1 MTKASN
7 KSKSKEST
15 KERTLVEEDLSLESE
30 VEEEVDTH
38 EVGSDDR
45 EVDEESQKSN
55 GSTVG
60 PNMAGDTVPG
70 TDYVYVSDKCCR
82 AVYHGVGAKYT
93 RNPYVCMGTIPCG
106 GRAGGPGHKNVI
118 LKAGGQ
124 AEVGYYKGAFTHG
137 NLFAARK
144 DTKLNEDEVKE
155 LLDNAKDADRA
166 YLRARNALSG
176 NPIIEPSS
184 LGVPDSVLGGS
195 GIQEPSSPFKL
206 AMANG
211 GSAGQADL
219 LETMIKLCTK
229 IDDLG
234 KTQEATN
241 VAMETMG
248 KTQKATN
255 ATLFASINHVGQSTS
270 TDNLRSILKNST
282 RSEKATSKEMD
293 HQSAITVGETPDPD
307 EVSLNEMSSFS
318 SNEGQSTRKD
328 RSRPKHISKKS
339 TSKEKERLVAVARGR
354 GGSISVG
361 LYREHYDDLFF
372 LVDGYRKG
380 RIKKVSS
387 VKEGLSFINT
397 FYKDRGLTRPQW
409 LVKRQAHYPSLNRV
423 KRHIRGSYPSSSD
436 SSSSSDSFSDSSSS
450 CNNTHN
456 TVKRTKLRKKSG
468 SSGGKKSK
476 RPIKVNREHIG
487 VDPSMGKDN
496 ELFNVNLK
504 NVDALEDGLGISGLG
519 KTTLRLLLEQI
530 DDMTAYP
537 RHSSTNTTEGLGEL
551 VDVVSNFSNQDQER
565 HGGVTDTGWKHKHRN
580 VLVNIKDSAG
590 LTDVICFIQEEQHTI
605 LETCAGNM
613 ESILINSQVDSE
625 TAIEVVA
632 SSLAYRV
639 SRDTLGFY
647 FNLLNHLAGVAST
660 LGWARSKE
668 MIKYYGNRLG

>member
-1 MTKASN
+1 MTKVSN

-38 EVGSDDR
+38 KVGSDDR

-70 TDYVYVSDKCCR
+70 TDYAYVLDKCCR
-82 AVYHGVGAKYT
+82 AIYRGVGAKYT
-93 RNPYVCMGTIPCG
+93 HNPYVCMGTIPCG

-155 LLDNAKDADRA
+155 LLDNAKYADRA

-195 GIQEPSSPFKL
+195 GIQESSSPFKL

-282 RSEKATSKEMD
+282 RSEKATSRKMD
-293 HQSAITVGETPDPD
+293 HQSAITVGETSDPD
-307 EVSLNEMSSFS
+307 EVSLDEMSSC
-318 SNEGQSTRKD
+318 E
-328 RSRPKHISKKS
+328 
-339 TSKEKERLVAVARGR
+339 
-354 GGSISVG
+354 
-361 LYREHYDDLFF
+361 
-372 LVDGYRKG
+372 
-380 RIKKVSS
+380 
-387 VKEGLSFINT
+387 
-397 FYKDRGLTRPQW
+397 
-409 LVKRQAHYPSLNRV
+409 
-423 KRHIRGSYPSSSD
+423 
-436 SSSSSDSFSDSSSS
+436 
-450 CNNTHN
+450 
-456 TVKRTKLRKKSG
+456 
-468 SSGGKKSK
+468 
-476 RPIKVNREHIG
+476 
-487 VDPSMGKDN
+487 
-496 ELFNVNLK
+496 
-504 NVDALEDGLGISGLG
+504 
-519 KTTLRLLLEQI
+519 
-530 DDMTAYP
+530 
-537 RHSSTNTTEGLGEL
+537 
-551 VDVVSNFSNQDQER
+551 
-565 HGGVTDTGWKHKHRN
+565 
-580 VLVNIKDSAG
+580 
-590 LTDVICFIQEEQHTI
+590 
-605 LETCAGNM
+605 
-613 ESILINSQVDSE
+613 
-625 TAIEVVA
+625 
-632 SSLAYRV
+632 
-639 SRDTLGFY
+639 
-647 FNLLNHLAGVAST
+647 
-660 LGWARSKE
+660 
-668 MIKYYGNRLG
+668 